1 MKEQKT
7 SCSIFTRDM
16 EKVKNFLEH
25 QNLSRKERELVPLS
39 RADVLRIC
47 IEYAESHG
55 VFAA

>member
-1 MKEQKT
+1 MKESKT
-7 SCSIFTRDM
+7 SCSIFIKDM

-47 IEYAESHG
+47 IEYAEAHG
-55 VFAA
+55 VFS